1 MLIWFH
7 ANLDLPL
14 SLCVKVSPSLW
25 SALLSASQLEK
36 EGFKATPATNRE
48 KQSLRLF
55 YLLSCFLSL
64 FWFICDSV
72 SFVFK
77 EKSLI
82 LFFVLLKPV
91 FLSFLL
97 TCSFALSF
105 FLSHSF
111 SAFKYH
117 HLFKSL
123 FRFSFGSIAHY
134 LSTLPLIFVC
144 SSLFLFYGRF
154 SCSKVWP
161 VIWFSFN
168 FVWDFLLVS
177 LYLSFFF
184 PLFFF
189 FSCWLSSTYDLI
201 WIFVAF
207 LTAIGVVSLK
217 SDFTIIIIII
227 KLLI

>member
-1 MLIWFH
+1 MGYSPLIYNYFYYCQHWSIVFWIDLLLIWFH
-7 ANLDLPL
+7 ANFDLPL

-144 SSLFLFYGRF
+144 SSLFN
-154 SCSKVWP
+154 S
-161 VIWFSFN
+161 
-168 FVWDFLLVS
+168 
-177 LYLSFFF
+177 
-184 PLFFF
+184 
-189 FSCWLSSTYDLI
+189 
-201 WIFVAF
+201 WIARMR
-207 LTAIGVVSLK
+207 K
-217 SDFTIIIIII
+217 SE
-227 KLLI
+227 L

>member
-1 MLIWFH
+1 MVFWIHLLLIWFH

-48 KQSLRLF
+48 KQSLWLF
-55 YLLSCFLSL
+55 YLLFCFLSL

-91 FLSFLL
+91 FLLFLL

-117 HLFKSL
+117 HLFNSL

-134 LSTLPLIFVC
+134 LSKFPLIVVC
-144 SSLFLFYGRF
+144 SSLFF
-154 SCSKVWP
+154 
-161 VIWFSFN
+161 I
-168 FVWDFLLVS
+168 
-177 LYLSFFF
+177 LSPF
-184 PLFFF
+184 
-189 FSCWLSSTYDLI
+189 
-201 WIFVAF
+201 
-207 LTAIGVVSLK
+207 
-217 SDFTIIIIII
+217 
-227 KLLI
+227 